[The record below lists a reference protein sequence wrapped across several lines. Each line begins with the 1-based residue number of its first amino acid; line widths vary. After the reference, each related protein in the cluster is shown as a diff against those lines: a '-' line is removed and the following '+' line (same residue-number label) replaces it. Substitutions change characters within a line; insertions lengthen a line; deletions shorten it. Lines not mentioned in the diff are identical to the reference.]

1 MASNPAL
8 RLSLAGW
15 KEKFTHIV
23 SHPTPESML
32 QSSIFFDLRAI
43 DGQAA
48 FAQQLHQHLL
58 PLTRHNTLFQFH
70 LAQNAL
76 RDRAPLGFFKGFV
89 LTQEGEQQ
97 PGCDL
102 KKNGTSLITDIARVT
117 AYAQGINEVNTR
129 QRLQALNRANAM
141 DEDLAQNLLDAFD
154 LIAQLRWEKHQQDIH
169 AQRPLSNILEPASL
183 HNLQRQQLRD
193 SFEVI
198 NKAQAMVRFRFLRGL

>member
-1 MASNPAL
+1 M
-8 RLSLAGW
+8 
-15 KEKFTHIV
+15 
-23 SHPTPESML
+23 
-32 QSSIFFDLRAI
+32 
-43 DGQAA
+43 
-48 FAQQLHQHLL
+48 
-58 PLTRHNTLFQFH
+58 
-70 LAQNAL
+70 
-76 RDRAPLGFFKGFV
+76 
-89 LTQEGEQQ
+89 
-97 PGCDL
+97 
-102 KKNGTSLITDIARVT
+102 T

-169 AQRPLSNILEPASL
+169 AQRPLSNILDPASL